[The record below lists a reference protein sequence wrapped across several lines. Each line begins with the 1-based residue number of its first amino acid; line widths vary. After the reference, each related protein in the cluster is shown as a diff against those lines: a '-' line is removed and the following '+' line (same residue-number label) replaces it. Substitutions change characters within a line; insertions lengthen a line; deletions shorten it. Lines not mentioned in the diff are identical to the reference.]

1 MIDDEDLE
9 QRVQRLLS
17 QAMHAYRGNSA
28 AASVLEEATTR
39 LAEPLRVAV
48 AGPPQSGKSTLV
60 NALIGEDVAPAAPT
74 DGPSTFTS
82 YQDGPEPRAWWFAE
96 DQRPHEVALVRTTPG
111 LRLSTGAAQQTASE
125 HVRRAVIE
133 WPSRALRRTR
143 FIDTL
148 GLLAAPE
155 VFHEADAVLYL
166 TTHLDD
172 TDLNFLWAG
181 RGLRGPSVFPV
192 HTIVVLS
199 RADATAG
206 GRADAMLTARQLAR
220 RRRREP
226 RVGALC
232 QDVIAVSPLVGH
244 AARTLREEEFR
255 VLAELARWPRAG
267 LEPHLLS
274 ADRFTAPGA
283 LPGVTAEQ
291 RDEVLRRLGLGGV
304 RLAVTLTRTG
314 CGTRAALAEKLQEY
328 SGLKDLQSAVA
339 ELFTTRRATLKAR
352 SALTVL
358 DQLLRTEPAPGLGEH
373 LAEIELLSAELH
385 PFRELRLL
393 SALRSGRVD
402 LTPETAAD
410 ARRLLGGV
418 GTSVGE
424 RLGMPAEASAD
435 DIYAA
440 AYAAAE
446 RWRQE
451 SHRPGTSAAQRRAAA
466 VVLRSCDMIID
477 WLASSAHL
485 A

>member
-17 QAMHAYRGNSA
+17 QATHAYRGNRA
-28 AASVLEEATTR
+28 AAGVLEEAATR
-39 LAEPLRVAV
+39 LAEPLRVVV
-48 AGPPQSGKSTLV
+48 AGTPNSGKSTLV

-74 DGPSTFTS
+74 DGPSAFTS
-82 YQDGPEPRAWWFAE
+82 YQDGPAPRAWWFAE
-96 DQRPHEVALVRTTPG
+96 DQRPHEVAMVRTTPG
-111 LRLSTGAAQQTASE
+111 LRLSTGAAQRTASGAT
-125 HVRRAVIE
+125 RRAVIE
-133 WPSRALRRTR
+133 WPSRTLRRTR
-143 FIDTL
+143 LIDTGRL
-148 GLLAAPE
+148 EARD
-155 VFHEADAVLYL
+155 VFREADAVLYL

-172 TDLNFLWAG
+172 ADLSFLWAG

-199 RADATAG
+199 RADATSG

-226 RVGALC
+226 RVGTLC

-255 VLAELARWPRAG
+255 VLAELAAWPRAS

-274 ADRFTAPGA
+274 VDRFTAPGA

-291 RDEVLRRLGLGGV
+291 RDQLVRRLGLGGL

-314 CGTRAALAEKLQEY
+314 CATRAALAEKLQEY

-339 ELFTTRRATLKAR
+339 ELFTTRRAALKAR

-358 DQLLRTEPAPGLGEH
+358 DQLLRTEPAPGLGEQ
-373 LAEIELLSAELH
+373 LAEIELLSADLH

-402 LTPETAAD
+402 LAPESAAD
-410 ARRLLGGV
+410 ARRLLGGT

-424 RLGMPAEASAD
+424 RLGMPAEASTD
-435 DIYAA
+435 DIYTA

-451 SHRPGTSAAQRRAAA
+451 SHRPDTSAAQRRAAA
-466 VVLRSCDMIID
+466 VVLRSCDMIIE
-477 WLASSAHL
+477 WLAGTQVL
-485 A
+485 